1 MEIKLKRIYEPCA
14 ADDGFRVLVDRLWPR
29 GLGKDKAG
37 VDLWAKDIAPSGELR
52 RWFGHVPERFEEF
65 AARYTAELQTGEALP
80 ALVVRLR
87 GHEVVTLLY
96 AAKDEVRNNAAVLA
110 ERLKEQLA

>member
-14 ADDGFRVLVDRLWPR
+14 AADGFRVLVDRLWPR

-37 VDLWAKDIAPSGELR
+37 IDLWAKDIAPSEELR

-65 AARYTAELQTGEALP
+65 AARYTDELQAGEALP
-80 ALVVRLR
+80 MLVAQLR

-96 AAKDEVRNNAAVLA
+96 AAKDEVHNNAVVLA
-110 ERLKEQLA
+110 RRLREQPA